1 MTTWEGFE
9 AESPGL
15 AAVGRRLLE
24 RKGTGEALLATVR
37 GEGLPRINPIDVAI
51 VDGHL
56 VAYVIVGSAKLATLE
71 ADGRYAL
78 HAHVDPAAP
87 SEFLVRG
94 RAHAVTD
101 PALGAAAASSWSFE
115 VDDGYRLFEFDIE
128 QVVHGER
135 ADADA
140 WPPKYTSWRPAAA

>member
-1 MTTWEGFE
+1 MTEGGSDDDDLGRVRSG
-9 AESPGL
+9 ESPEL
-15 AAVGRRLLE
+15 AAIGPDACSTRP
-24 RKGTGEALLATVR
+24 GSGEALLATVR

-56 VAYVIVGSAKLATLE
+56 VAYVIVGSAKLDTLE
-71 ADGRYAL
+71 ADGRFAL

-101 PALGAAAASSWSFE
+101 RGPRVGRGLVMVLRGRR
-115 VDDGYRLFEFDIE
+115 RLPP
-128 QVVHGER
+128 VRVRHR
-135 ADADA
+135 AG
-140 WPPKYTSWRPAAA
+140 RPRRPS